1 MKKKVFCYL
10 TKKKELKKKNFI
22 KVLNF
27 YNSCAPKRINFYILD
42 FSKLLK
48 DKTKLKI
55 NKNYKRFNYI
65 EINNINSIKSFFKDK
80 NAIICGFENI
90 DFESAKVQFLL
101 SKFTIKRLFVSDLGF
116 IPSET
121 GNEKYKIKEKMF
133 SLINLKIPY
142 YLFRFLCALRL
153 IKNIE
158 YFFESSQ
165 SRINQINS
173 SISKNYLK
181 L

>member
-55 NKNYKRFNYI
+55 NKNYAHFNL
-65 EINNINSIKSFFKDK
+65 E
-80 NAIICGFENI
+80 
-90 DFESAKVQFLL
+90 ESLFIHKHLKPQ
-101 SKFTIKRLFVSDLGF
+101 KTILTNLHSDLDYDYLRSRLPKSV
-116 IPSET
+116 IPAYD
-121 GNEKYKIKEKMF
+121 G
-133 SLINLKIPY
+133 
-142 YLFRFLCALRL
+142 
-153 IKNIE
+153 
-158 YFFESSQ
+158 
-165 SRINQINS
+165 
-173 SISKNYLK
+173 LK
-181 L
+181 LII